1 MTGLRIAVVG
11 LAGIGQAHLHACGM
25 ADSIL
30 TAVCDS
36 DARALAAAAEA
47 HHVPSFASYE
57 ELVASGVCD
66 AVVIATPPF
75 LHVEQVSAALA
86 AGLHVYCEKPLAPT
100 ARQCRQLAEA
110 ADTAGRRLA
119 VGFQHRFQRSHLA
132 VNALLAAGELGPV
145 HRVSMTGTNWFRP
158 DSYFTSSPW
167 RARWR
172 TAGGGTLLST
182 AIHQLDALV
191 SFVGL
196 PTRVTGRAFRALH
209 RTVEVEDDAMALL
222 EYESGARGTVVAS
235 SVDPAGVDRLEI
247 HGDRG
252 SLVAEGFR
260 LNRASFPEAISA
272 VSATSVD
279 PFEVIDVAWDE
290 IVSTG
295 GPRESFNL
303 IVDSHRDFADA
314 VASDRAPIN
323 HGTEASQT
331 IELVNAIYLSSVR
344 GATVELPL
352 DLDAFDD
359 AYDKLCSGRLSLP
372 TRPGSPS

>member
-1 MTGLRIAVVG
+1 MTGLRIGVVG
-11 LAGIGQAHLHACGM
+11 LAGIGQAHLYACGM
-25 ADSIL
+25 ADSTL
-30 TAVCDS
+30 TAVCDI
-36 DARALAAAAEA
+36 DGGALAAAAEA

-57 ELVASGVCD
+57 KLLASGMCD
-66 AVVIATPPF
+66 AVVVATPPF
-75 LHVEQVSAALA
+75 LHIEQVSAALA

-100 ARQCRQLAEA
+100 ARRCRQLAEA
-110 ADTAGRRLA
+110 ADAAGRRLA

-132 VNALLAAGELGPV
+132 VSALLAAGELGPV

-182 AIHQLDALV
+182 AIHQIDALV

-196 PTRVTGRAFRALH
+196 PARVTGRAFRALH
-209 RTVEVEDDAMALL
+209 RTVEVEDDAMAML
-222 EYESGARGTVVAS
+222 EYESGARGTLVAS

-260 LNRASFPEAISA
+260 LTRASFPEAVTT
-272 VSATSVD
+272 VSATSAN
-279 PFEVIDVAWDE
+279 PFEVVDVAWDE
-290 IVSTG
+290 IVSPG
-295 GPRESFNL
+295 GHREAFKL
-303 IVDSHRDFADA
+303 LVDSHRDFADA
-314 VASDRAPIN
+314 IASDRAPVN
-323 HGTEASQT
+323 HGIEASHT

-344 GATVELPL
+344 GAAVELPL

-359 AYDKLCSGRLSLP
+359 VYDDLCSGRLSLP
-372 TRPGSPS
+372 TRPGGPS